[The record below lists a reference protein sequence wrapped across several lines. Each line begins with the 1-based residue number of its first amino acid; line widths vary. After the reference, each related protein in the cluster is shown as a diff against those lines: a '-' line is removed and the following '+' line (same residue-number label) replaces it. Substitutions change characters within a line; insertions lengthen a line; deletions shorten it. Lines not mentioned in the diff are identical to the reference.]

1 MIFVM
6 SDLEVPIRGR
16 TYREPDGAHSV
27 VVRGRDLEP
36 ALQHVA
42 SRSDCG
48 TLAVVGLPEVI
59 PDLSVL
65 KGRKLLVVDAD
76 SARLHDFAEA
86 AIKVGADVEWVRSAR
101 PSSERLA
108 ASLLPVGAV
117 VLAAGSS
124 SRMGGSQ
131 KLVLEFDGR
140 PMVRHAIEA
149 ASEGGCHQV
158 VVVYA
163 ADDVKEAVDG
173 AADLVFNPDA
183 ARGMST
189 SLRTGLRA
197 LRSDMEAALVMLGDQ
212 PLVGSRAV
220 SALLRSW
227 RREGARPAVAMSA
240 SAEPD
245 VRTPKRKPRWT
256 PPVVL
261 SRELWPELEALDGDE
276 GARRVLDEHP
286 ELLDIVPAGGRPDD
300 IDTPGDYAKIVR
312 LFPRKKPTRRSP

>member
-1 MIFVM
+1 MFVM

-16 TYREPDGAHSV
+16 TYREPEGPHSL

-42 SRSDCG
+42 SRADCG
-48 TLAVVGLPEVI
+48 TVAVVGLPATI

-65 KGRKLLVVDAD
+65 NGHKVLAVDAD
-76 SARLHDFAEA
+76 SGRLHDFAEA
-86 AIKVGADVEWVRSAR
+86 SIKAGADVEWVRAAR

-124 SRMGGSQ
+124 SRMGGEQ

-149 ASEGGCHQV
+149 ASEGGCHQIL
-158 VVVYA
+158 VVYA
-163 ADDVKEAVDG
+163 GDDVKRAVDG
-173 AADLVFNPDA
+173 AAELVYNPDA
-183 ARGMST
+183 QRGMST
-189 SLRTGLRA
+189 SLRTGLHA

-220 SALLRSW
+220 AALLRTW
-227 RREGARPAVAMSA
+227 RREGSRPAVAMSA
-240 SAEPD
+240 DGKA
-245 VRTPKRKPRWT
+245 RWT

-261 SRELWPELEALDGDE
+261 SRELWPELEEVEGDA
-276 GARRVLDEHP
+276 GARPLLDAHP
-286 ELLDIVPAGGRPDD
+286 ELLDVVPAGGRSDD

-312 LFPRKKPTRRSP
+312 LFPKKPSKKS